1 MQPCV
6 ERFGFQSQN
15 PIRYISVGARMESS
29 VDIREGQ
36 SVVLGK
42 SNSDDTDDALFVIV
56 QAHAV
61 D

>member
-1 MQPCV
+1 
-6 ERFGFQSQN
+6 
-15 PIRYISVGARMESS
+15 MESS

-42 SNSDDTDDALFVIV
+42 SNFDDTDDALFVIV